1 MRLVI
6 RRGSWVVRVP
16 GERSLSL
23 GTPGLHDASPLGLN
37 DRNGRRLMAMS
48 EASKTNSI
56 VTVGNVLRHG
66 VAGGVFVLSYC
77 YSNDPKNPVEQL
89 RQINQAYFVVLALAL
104 LFGIL
109 IYSLHR
115 ACANPLIE
123 LLRQE
128 VWRRRNN
135 WWKWFRSYAVPE
147 EIFRL
152 MWRRWLYLSGSKDIH
167 SHVTD
172 WGDYVHLQYCTAWAV
187 ALGSFAARLTS
198 ASDSEW
204 RPDGLLIVIVLCC
217 LSSRRFR

>member
-1 MRLVI
+1 V
-6 RRGSWVVRVP
+6 
-16 GERSLSL
+16 
-23 GTPGLHDASPLGLN
+23 AS
-37 DRNGRRLMAMS
+37 
-48 EASKTNSI
+48 
-56 VTVGNVLRHG
+56 
-66 VAGGVFVLSYC
+66 
-77 YSNDPKNPVEQL
+77 VEQL

-128 VWRRRNN
+128 VWKRRNN

-147 EIFRL
+147 EIFRS

-217 LSSRRFR
+217 LSSGFFSELRKHVMEQWLYRVNDEIQKQLKNDGKDNACLEVELARKTEFLS